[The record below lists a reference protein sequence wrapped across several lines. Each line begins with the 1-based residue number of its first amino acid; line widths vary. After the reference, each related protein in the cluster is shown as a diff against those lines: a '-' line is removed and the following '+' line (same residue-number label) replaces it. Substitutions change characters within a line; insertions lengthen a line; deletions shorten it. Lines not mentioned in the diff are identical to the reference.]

1 MVIRFIHCFP
11 RSGCYSLFQ
20 SYLPL
25 FWNLNQKQALRTLIA
40 TVISRTRTSID
51 CLLAIK
57 PLAHLPLLLL
67 IICRKSWHQS
77 RIQTDSFEIWYFYMI
92 GENILQIIISSIL
105 KLYFTFCKTY
115 FWLHSTLFLQHEIS
129 NWKIQ
134 QIKRGTSDGKPN
146 LGSEGILVHTRQSP
160 VPSFSCI
167 WLVQNSRFSLHSPN
181 IFWPYLSDRELKALI
196 WECGKLRV
204 KWGGKGVDL

>member
-25 FWNLNQKQALRTLIA
+25 FWNLNQIQALRTLIA
-40 TVISRTRTSID
+40 TVITRTRTSID

-134 QIKRGTSDGKPN
+134 QIKRGTSDGKFDLRN
-146 LGSEGILVHTRQSP
+146 EGISALNFLSLHFHVFNLRKKIHHIFIT
-160 VPSFSCI
+160 
-167 WLVQNSRFSLHSPN
+167 FSLHITYRFLGLFKPGSF
-181 IFWPYLSDRELKALI
+181 ICVGY
-196 WECGKLRV
+196 
-204 KWGGKGVDL
+204 KW